1 MDLWTNFWCITL
13 KEPNYS
19 GVWWPM
25 TDGLSGQFWTFPHQ
39 PRLCRLAMVNPWSE
53 PFVATQRRPSILA
66 VGGPSGCPQPNKN
79 GMPKWCALPD
89 ALLYPRK
96 VANSNEDDADL
107 DKEDTGDVPWRSSN
121 RPCRRGCFFS
131 FFLMMGIW
139 ILSLW
144 PKPRVVDNLA
154 PIGNHLQSLKKTCFF
169 DWAYPII
176 IQKMAHIPM
185 LLGPK
190 KNLASLVSGDEHRGH
205 HWHWP
210 CPVEVSYNLFVT

>member
-1 MDLWTNFWCITL
+1 MAFLVSFGHSPISHDCADSLWSTRGASHLWQRNEDQASWQL
-13 KEPNYS
+13 
-19 GVWWPM
+19 GV
-25 TDGLSGQFWTFPHQ
+25 
-39 PRLCRLAMVNPWSE
+39 RLAVPNPFFWLW
-53 PFVATQRRPSILA
+53 RCLY
-66 VGGPSGCPQPNKN
+66 VGNKN

-121 RPCRRGCFFS
+121 HPCRRGCFFS